1 MKFFFKS
8 NSKLVRYKTVHQNTH
23 HLCEGAYSN
32 SNRLNSQSFCNI
44 FHSRGSLVSK
54 KLTLSTVFRNLNL
67 FMYDVTKKT
76 FVANYVDTGWLLD
89 DAVVKKLNSV
99 YIFES
104 TLNLIKPPFVVKS
117 ILVPKKLRKKSK
129 KKYLVKIVYK
139 NNNKRVK
146 SALRQLCHY
155 SNKFND
161 GNFNVRLYKSILFSF
176 LDRKNS
182 YLFKLKTTIFK
193 NFFKN

>member
-1 MKFFFKS
+1 LKFFFK
-8 NSKLVRYKTVHQNTH
+8 NNPKLIQYRTPYQNTQ
-23 HLCEGAYSN
+23 HLYDKASDTG
-32 SNRLNSQSFCNI
+32 RLNLQNFCNI

-54 KLTLSTVFRNLNL
+54 KHTLSTVFTNLNL
-67 FMYDVTKKT
+67 FMYSATQKT
-76 FVANYVDTGWLLD
+76 ITNNYVDTSWLLG
-89 DAVVKKLNSV
+89 DAIIKRLSSV
-99 YIFES
+99 FIFES
-104 TLNLIKPPFVVKS
+104 TLSLIKPPFVVKS

-139 NNNKRVK
+139 SNNKRVK

-176 LDRKNS
+176 LERKNS

>member
-1 MKFFFKS
+1 MYSATQKTTIS
-8 NSKLVRYKTVHQNTH
+8 NY
-23 HLCEGAYSN
+23 A
-32 SNRLNSQSFCNI
+32 
-44 FHSRGSLVSK
+44 
-54 KLTLSTVFRNLNL
+54 
-67 FMYDVTKKT
+67 
-76 FVANYVDTGWLLD
+76 DTGWLLD
-89 DAVVKKLNSV
+89 DAMTKRLSGVF
-99 YIFES
+99 IFES
-104 TLNLIKPPFVVKS
+104 TLSLIKPPFVVKS

-155 SNKFND
+155 SNKFSD
-161 GNFNVRLYKSILFSF
+161 GNFNVRLYKSVLFSF

>member
-1 MKFFFKS
+1 MYS
-8 NSKLVRYKTVHQNTH
+8 ATQKTITN
-23 HLCEGAYSN
+23 
-32 SNRLNSQSFCNI
+32 
-44 FHSRGSLVSK
+44 
-54 KLTLSTVFRNLNL
+54 
-67 FMYDVTKKT
+67 
-76 FVANYVDTGWLLD
+76 NYVDTSWLLG
-89 DAVVKKLNSV
+89 DAIIKRLSSV
-99 YIFES
+99 FIFES
-104 TLNLIKPPFVVKS
+104 TLSLIKPPFVVKS

-139 NNNKRVK
+139 SNNKRVK

-176 LDRKNS
+176 LERKNS

>member
-1 MKFFFKS
+1 MYS
-8 NSKLVRYKTVHQNTH
+8 ATQKTITN
-23 HLCEGAYSN
+23 
-32 SNRLNSQSFCNI
+32 
-44 FHSRGSLVSK
+44 
-54 KLTLSTVFRNLNL
+54 
-67 FMYDVTKKT
+67 
-76 FVANYVDTGWLLD
+76 NYVDTSWLLG
-89 DAVVKKLNSV
+89 DAITKRLSSV
-99 YIFES
+99 FIFES
-104 TLNLIKPPFVVKS
+104 TLSLIKPPFVVKS

-139 NNNKRVK
+139 SNNKRVK

-176 LDRKNS
+176 LERKNS

>member
-1 MKFFFKS
+1 M
-8 NSKLVRYKTVHQNTH
+8 
-23 HLCEGAYSN
+23 YSATQKATIN
-32 SNRLNSQSFCNI
+32 
-44 FHSRGSLVSK
+44 
-54 KLTLSTVFRNLNL
+54 
-67 FMYDVTKKT
+67 
-76 FVANYVDTGWLLD
+76 NYVDTSWLLD
-89 DAVVKKLNSV
+89 DAMTKRLSSV
-99 YIFES
+99 FIFEN
-104 TLNLIKPPFVVKS
+104 TLSLIKPPFVVKS

-161 GNFNVRLYKSILFSF
+161 GNFNVRLYKSVLFSF